1 MILAH
6 GKRYTYIKHKCR
18 CLDCVASEKAYQADY
33 HAKNKEKRN
42 EKTRAWRQEN
52 PGYDKTR
59 ENYKEIAA
67 IKNGNRRALKKNA
80 GSYSISKEEMSKLY
94 ASPCTYCGS
103 SDNITIDHVI
113 PLSRGGSHSVSNLVS
128 ACAKCN
134 MSKGAKTV
142 MEWKK
147 K

>member
-1 MILAH
+1 MLAH

-42 EKTRAWRQEN
+42 EKTRAWRLEN

-59 ENYKEIAA
+59 EGYKEIAA

-94 ASPCTYCGS
+94 ASACTYCGS